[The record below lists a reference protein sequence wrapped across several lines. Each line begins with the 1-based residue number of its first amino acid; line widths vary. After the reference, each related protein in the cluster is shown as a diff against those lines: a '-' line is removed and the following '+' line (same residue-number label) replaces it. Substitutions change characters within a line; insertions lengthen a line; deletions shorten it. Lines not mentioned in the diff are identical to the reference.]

1 MKKKYVIGIII
12 LILIIA
18 IILCV
23 FLYNKDNTNSNFN
36 NEKEK
41 FIVANALDNNVIIE
55 DKYANLTTEQK
66 NALIEKRS
74 VDKVSLQIKEG
85 TLTKEGATIVI
96 TDKNDYPYSY
106 GEYYTI
112 KKLENGEWRDLKSEN
127 YNINDLLHET
137 DNNGKVTM
145 EFNWKDRYGELENG
159 KYRLL
164 MEINPGNPD
173 TAIYTEFEIK

>member
-23 FLYNKDNTNSNFN
+23 FLYNKDKTNSNSN
-36 NEKEK
+36 NEKEE
-41 FIVANALDNNVIIE
+41 FIVANALDNNVVIE
-55 DKYANLTTEQK
+55 DKYENLTTEQK

-106 GEYYTI
+106 GEYY
-112 KKLENGEWRDLKSEN
+112 
-127 YNINDLLHET
+127 
-137 DNNGKVTM
+137 
-145 EFNWKDRYGELENG
+145 
-159 KYRLL
+159 
-164 MEINPGNPD
+164 
-173 TAIYTEFEIK
+173 

>member
-23 FLYNKDNTNSNFN
+23 FLYNIDNKNSNSN
-36 NEKEK
+36 NKEEI
-41 FIVANALDNNVIIE
+41 IVANALDSNSIIE
-55 DKYANLTTEQK
+55 DKFANLSTTEISE
-66 NALIEKRS
+66 LVEKRS
-74 VDKVSLQIKEG
+74 VDKVSIQIKEG

-96 TDKNDYPYSY
+96 TDKNDYPYVY
-106 GEYYTI
+106 GKEYRI
-112 KKLENGEWRDLKSEN
+112 EKLENNEWKKIQSGN
-127 YNINDLLHET
+127 YGVDAIAYKT
-137 DNNGKVTM
+137 DNNGQVTM
-145 EFNWKDRYGELENG
+145 NFNWKDRYGELENG

-173 TAIYTEFEIK
+173 TTIYTEFEIK

>member
-12 LILIIA
+12 LVLIIA
-18 IILCV
+18 IIFFV
-23 FLYNKDNTNSNFN
+23 FLYNKDNQNSNSN
-36 NEKEK
+36 KKEEI
-41 FIVANALDNNVIIE
+41 IVANALDSNSIIE
-55 DKYANLTTEQK
+55 DKFANLSTEEISK
-66 NALIEKRS
+66 LVEKRS
-74 VDKVSLQIKEG
+74 VDKVSIQIKES

-96 TDKNDYPYSY
+96 TDKNDYPYVY
-106 GEYYTI
+106 GKEYRI
-112 KKLENGEWRDLKSEN
+112 EKLENNEWKKIQSGN
-127 YNINDLLHET
+127 YEVDAIAYKT
-137 DNNGKVTM
+137 DNNGQVTM